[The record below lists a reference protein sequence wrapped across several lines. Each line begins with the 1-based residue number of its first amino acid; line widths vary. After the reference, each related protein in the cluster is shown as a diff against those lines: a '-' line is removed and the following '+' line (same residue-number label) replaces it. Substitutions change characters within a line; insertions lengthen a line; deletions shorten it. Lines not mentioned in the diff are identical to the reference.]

1 MVFKLQKYKKKTF
14 YFGYEKTLYN
24 LDSMWKNIR
33 IYYAIGSLVISIIM
47 ALFMIVVLQKCIKQ
61 LKKWQAANLRQEP
74 I

>member
-1 MVFKLQKYKKKTF
+1 MVFKLQKCQKKTF

-47 ALFMIVVLQKCIKQ
+47 ALFMIVVLQKCIKTGG
-61 LKKWQAANLRQEP
+61 KS
-74 I
+74 